1 MILHSCTVGAK
12 GMSFGTTVSLVQSLL
27 ALSFFFLFFSSW
39 GVSLPDIVAAKNP
52 SKSPAA
58 SQSAEPLVLRLRHI
72 TFRLLSQPP
81 LIVCHV
87 VNSFPPMTQWE
98 RI

>member
-27 ALSFFFLFFSSW
+27 ALSFFFLFFFSW
-39 GVSLPDIVAAKNP
+39 GVSVPDKVAAKN
-52 SKSPAA
+52 PAA